1 MRELDLPPRIKKLLI
16 GSVVTWRD
24 DDPLSISDDMMINY
38 YFDTKTNA
46 NADLLLRKHGLND
59 VSQFASLSFNWF
71 VEIENIYRM
80 PNRENVEKEHSEFH
94 RFDYRGIIYPMGE
107 KFRNVR
113 DAFYMAKNMEFA
125 AVPDD
130 HKNKKFYLHTKFT
143 ATVKSI

>member
-1 MRELDLPPRIKKLLI
+1 MQVLNLPPRIKKLLI

-24 DDPLSISDDMMINY
+24 DDPLSMSDDMLINY

-46 NADLLLRKHGLND
+46 NADLLLRRHGLAD
-59 VSQFASLSFNWF
+59 VSQFASMSFNWF
-71 VEIENIYRM
+71 VEIENIYHM

-94 RFDYRGIIYPMGE
+94 RFNYRGTIYPMGE
-107 KFRNVR
+107 RFQVVR
-113 DAFYMAKNMEFA
+113 DAFYIAKNMEFSL
-125 AVPDD
+125 VPDD